1 VNFITSSTWSG
12 SCSAF
17 IYANTEA
24 RRKVWKI
31 PASFFRLVA
40 EGLAVVVF
48 FNYVSEFKA
57 AMQFKVFFPV
67 NSLRISI

>member
-1 VNFITSSTWSG
+1 MQSFL
-12 SCSAF
+12 
-17 IYANTEA
+17 YANSEA
-24 RRKVWKI
+24 RKKVWKI

-40 EGLAVVVF
+40 EGFAVVVF

-57 AMQFKVFFPV
+57 ASQFEVFFPV